1 MLSWSRTLAPELL
14 PLRLPCTSTVP
25 GTLTVG
31 DMRWVVWD
39 GEFRVERRLTVADR
53 GLRPLGTWIE
63 RLEWVPSSA
72 SITAE
77 TSGGSAAAAALS
89 SATIWGRE
97 KGGMRVGMEVQ
108 AGREVDVT
116 NRHCVPRIIIK
127 EATVNQS
134 CEGAFQ

>member
-89 SATIWGRE
+89 NATIWGRE
-97 KGGMRVGMEVQ
+97 KGDEGGDGSASR
-108 AGREVDVT
+108 ARSR
-116 NRHCVPRIIIK
+116 RHKQNCVPCSIIK